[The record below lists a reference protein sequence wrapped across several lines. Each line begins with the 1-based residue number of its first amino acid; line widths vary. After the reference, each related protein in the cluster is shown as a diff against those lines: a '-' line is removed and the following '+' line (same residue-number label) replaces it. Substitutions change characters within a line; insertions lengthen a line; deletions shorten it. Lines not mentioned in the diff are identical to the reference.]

1 MGIFS
6 KKEMDTCAAKAFWD
20 WFSHNEQFIIEKYK
34 TDGMGLVE
42 IIDEKLKPVFPYFK
56 RELEFQLGY
65 NDGKGEFFFF
75 YLHNK
80 SLKADGRT
88 LGEMMPE
95 ELKENWTYFL
105 EA

>member
-6 KKEMDTCAAKAFWD
+6 KKEMDTCAAKAFWN
-20 WFSHNEQFIIEKYK
+20 WFSENEQFIIEKYK

-42 IIDEKLKPVFPYFK
+42 IIDEKLRPVFPYFK

-75 YLHNK
+75 HLRNK
-80 SLKADGRT
+80 NLKADGRV